1 MESLISVN
9 LINCICGWFM
19 KLNENYALYSLLVLT
34 LCYSDTLL
42 IVQLQEAFVLAHN
55 SRLQSILTAGWSHC
69 ICSLG
74 GEGGEGVVQPS
85 HSPCHSV
92 RALPCSGAFS
102 PLTYQSMIIF
112 TSVPTTL
119 SPVNSRFFHVEN
131 QF

>member
-55 SRLQSILTAGWSHC
+55 SRLQSITRGTAQHQELKTAGH
-69 ICSLG
+69 ITLK
-74 GEGGEGVVQPS
+74 VQ
-85 HSPCHSV
+85 
-92 RALPCSGAFS
+92 
-102 PLTYQSMIIF
+102 
-112 TSVPTTL
+112 
-119 SPVNSRFFHVEN
+119 SRE
-131 QF
+131 